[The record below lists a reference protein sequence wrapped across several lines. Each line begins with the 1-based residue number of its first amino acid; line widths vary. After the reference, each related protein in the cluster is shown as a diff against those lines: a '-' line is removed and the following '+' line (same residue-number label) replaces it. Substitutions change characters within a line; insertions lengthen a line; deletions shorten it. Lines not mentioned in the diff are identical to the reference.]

1 MPVQYDKKD
10 IKLVAI
16 DPHETLTFFKDE
28 VKVQSYTNEM
38 TWEFMQN
45 GYVVLRNFIP
55 KDIIKMT
62 LDSWKTIERNER
74 WYETFFYKEN
84 DIIQDSPKDSLFKS
98 DGCYQFPPSVGLHAW
113 MHDAL
118 DDVLD
123 IKLCPTYAYTRK
135 YDRGAYLKAHHDRP
149 SCEISTTI
157 CLGYESD
164 DGKPWKIWVD
174 NSRNWVDW
182 DGSNQELFDATQGI
196 PSRKREA
203 HCISL
208 EVGDVLLYQG
218 PNAVHYRDRFLG
230 IHSYHMFLHFVNI
243 AGSLQNMPHG
253 TMQNKR
259 GSDGRRA
266 PVYCYDGYNDI
277 YHSEEQDGD
286 KVRPEF
292 VKAMDSWNNRGLI
305 DEFKPS
311 DFVNN
316 YTHLSLAKEK
326 PRNK

>member
-1 MPVQYDKKD
+1 MEGDNNSKTP
-10 IKLVAI
+10 L
-16 DPHETLTFFKDE
+16 
-28 VKVQSYTNEM
+28 QSYTNEV

-62 LDSWKTIERNER
+62 LDAWKTIERNDT
-74 WYETFFYKEN
+74 WNDTFFYRED
-84 DIIQDSPKDSLFKS
+84 DIIQDSPEDSLRKS
-98 DGCYQFPPSVGLHAW
+98 QGCYQFPPAVGLHAW
-113 MHDAL
+113 MHKAL
-118 DDVLD
+118 DDMLD

-174 NSRNWVDW
+174 NSRNWVDF
-182 DGSNQELFDATQGI
+182 DGDGQELFDLTQAI
-196 PSRKREA
+196 PSRKRES

-208 EVGDVLLYQG
+208 EVGDVLVYQG

-243 AGSLQNMPHG
+243 GGKLQNMPHG
-253 TMQNKR
+253 AVQRQR
-259 GSDGRRA
+259 GGDERKA
-266 PVYCYDGYNDI
+266 PSFIYDGYGDI
-277 YHSEEQDGD
+277 YHSQESDRD
-286 KVRPEF
+286 VLRPEF
-292 VKAMDSWNNRGLI
+292 VKAMDSWNNRKLI
-305 DEFKPS
+305 PNFKAS
-311 DFVNN
+311 KFINN
-316 YTHLSLAKEK
+316 YTHLSLPPEK
-326 PRNK
+326 VRQK